1 MHFTITVVV
10 VIAAAKGSAHA
21 ATAAAAAA
29 AGLLTGLLPY
39 CCLATD
45 TATANTAD
53 TDLEKASTSR
63 VVQPYNTASTH
74 GNAQTT
80 AIS

>member
-21 ATAAAAAA
+21 ATAAAAA

>member
-21 ATAAAAAA
+21 ATAAAAA
-29 AGLLTGLLPY
+29 GLLTGLLPY
-39 CCLATD
+39 CCLATHI
-45 TATANTAD
+45 ATANTAD

>member
-21 ATAAAAAA
+21 ATAAAA

>member
-21 ATAAAAAA
+21 ATAAA